1 MPTWLRYLLPNLVT
15 FASLALGAL
24 SIMAAAEGRYM
35 DAGWLILLGVI
46 TDKADG
52 ILARMLHAESE
63 FGLHLDSLADMLNFG
78 VAPVILWYC
87 YLSRRPDAMP
97 QIVLAAM
104 ALAWIGAA
112 AFRLARFNVVG
123 SDAACAHVY
132 FGTPTTITG
141 CALTAL
147 FLTFMKYGGFALQ
160 REPHLLGN
168 WELPRYVW
176 TACPGI
182 VLFGALLMT
191 STIRVPK
198 AEATV
203 TDRSYVL
210 TAVIFVVGAASCVT
224 GVLRILPE
232 VVLVGAGSYIAGSI
246 VWSCLS
252 PSARA
257 LRVPPMFTRKGNKG
271 NNVPTT
277 ARNS

>member
-1 MPTWLRYLLPNLVT
+1 MPTWLRYLLPNLIT

-63 FGLHLDSLADMLNFG
+63 FGLHFDSFADMLNFG
-78 VAPVILWYC
+78 VAPAVLWYC
-87 YLSRRPDAMP
+87 YLSRLPDFMP
-97 QIVLAAM
+97 RIVITAM

-112 AFRLARFNVVG
+112 AFRLARFNIVG
-123 SDAACAHVY
+123 SDAACARTY
-132 FGTPTTITG
+132 FGTPTTVTG
-141 CALTAL
+141 CTFTAL
-147 FLTFMKYGGFALQ
+147 FLTFMKYSGLALQ
-160 REPHLLGN
+160 HEPRLFGH
-168 WELPRYVW
+168 WQLPYRVW

-182 VLFGALLMT
+182 VLFGALLMA

-198 AEATV
+198 LG
-203 TDRSYVL
+203 RSQSRAL
-210 TAVIFVVGAASCVT
+210 TAVIFVAVAASCIT
-224 GVLRILPE
+224 GVARVLPE
-232 VVLVGAGSYIAGSI
+232 VVLVSAGSWIVGSI
-246 VWSCLS
+246 AWSCLS

-257 LRVPPMFTRKGNKG
+257 LGVPPLFTRKGNS
-271 NNVPTT
+271 VPPV